1 MHMSELD
8 LFKEADR
15 QLTICNACR
24 YCEGYCSVFRAI
36 ELRREFD
43 KGDVFY
49 LANLCHDCRACYYAC
64 MYTPPHEFAINIPQL
79 MADVRVVSYRRWSW
93 PDVFARAFTDRSFG
107 IGLAGIAVAIVVILS
122 ALLIAPAKMFGAHP
136 GPGAFYEVF
145 PYLAIVIPAMSL
157 FFFALA
163 IWFVG
168 SIRFWW
174 ESGQASHQ
182 SGAIKAF
189 AEGLRDALGLTNLG
203 GGGPGCPYPEEIP
216 SSVRRVYHSFVS
228 YGFASAFV
236 STTLAAVYQDFL
248 GWLPPYPLTS
258 APVIFG
264 SVGGVAM
271 IVGTV
276 GLLWFKRKSDPAPGG
291 SAGAN
296 LDYIF
301 LGVLGLVSLSG
312 MLTLAFRSTHAMGSL
327 LTIHLGLVAAMFLT
341 APYGKFVH
349 FLYRTLALVKYHIE
363 QNPSHSED

>member
-1 MHMSELD
+1 
-8 LFKEADR
+8 
-15 QLTICNACR
+15 
-24 YCEGYCSVFRAI
+24 
-36 ELRREFD
+36 
-43 KGDVFY
+43 
-49 LANLCHDCRACYYAC
+49 